1 MNVGIFDGNSTDVAI
16 KGFCLAQDGTPIN
29 DATITVTVYEATLD
43 ANGDVVQGSAVANL
57 SDIPANYVGG
67 SNGNYRARLPAADIP
82 AYGTSLLVVATC
94 TSHGCSWSLPGKVRL
109 RG

>member
-1 MNVGIFDGNSTDVAI
+1 MNVGIFEGNSTDVAI

-29 DATITVTVYEATLD
+29 DAVITVTVYASTLD
-43 ANGDVVQGSAVANL
+43 ANGDVVAGAAYANL
-57 SDIPANYVGG
+57 TNVQFNYEGG
-67 SNGNYRARLPAADIP
+67 TNGNYRARLPAADIP
-82 AYGTSLLVVATC
+82 AYGTDLLVVATC